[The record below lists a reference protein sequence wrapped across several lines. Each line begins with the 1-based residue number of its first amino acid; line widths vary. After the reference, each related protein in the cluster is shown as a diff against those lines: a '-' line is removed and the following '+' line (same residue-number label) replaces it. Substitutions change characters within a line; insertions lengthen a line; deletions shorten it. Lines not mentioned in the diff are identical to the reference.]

1 MAEEKILGFVTEIG
15 TFGSMPIKD
24 PTVQPVSELRE
35 VMETTD
41 NADLKEYIRDQIKK
55 KRG

>member
-55 KRG
+55 K